1 MGKFK
6 QGLEDFKKF
15 AMRGNVLDLAIG
27 VIVGGAFGKI
37 VTSLVNDIVMPV
49 LGLLIGAVNLKDLY
63 WEIRAASEV
72 PKMDALVLKYGM
84 FLQNIVDFL
93 IITVSIYLVIKLVE
107 QLRRKQ
113 EEAQAKEL
121 EQALA
126 EQQPAAPPRSEVLL
140 EEILEE
146 LKKQNRQET
155 EPR

>member
-1 MGKFK
+1 MGKFR

-37 VTSLVNDIVMPV
+37 VTSLVNDIVMPLV
-49 LGLLIGAVNLKDLY
+49 GLLLGAINLKEMDWIIRVGTETDL
-63 WEIRAASEV
+63 S
-72 PKMDALVLKYGM
+72 DQLVLRYGM

-93 IITVSIYLVIKLVE
+93 IISLSIYLFIKLME
-107 QLRRKQ
+107 QFRRKQ
-113 EEAQAKEL
+113 

-126 EQQPAAPPRSEVLL
+126 EEQAVTPPRSEVLL

-155 EPR
+155 KP

>member
-1 MGKFK
+1 M
-6 QGLEDFKKF
+6 KKF
-15 AMRGNVLDLAIG
+15 FSEFKTFISRGNVVDMAVG

-37 VTSLVNDIVMPV
+37 VTSLVNDIVMP
-49 LGLLIGAVNLKDLY
+49 LFGLLLGTKNFTSLNLMLRP
-63 WEIRAASEV
+63 EITGST
-72 PKMDALVLKYGM
+72 PIPALFLNYGN
-84 FLQNIVDFL
+84 FIQTVVDFL
-93 IITVSIYLVIKLVE
+93 IITVSIYMVIKLFE

-126 EQQPAAPPRSEVLL
+126 EQQAVTPPRSEVLL

-155 EPR
+155 KP

>member
-1 MGKFK
+1 MGKFR
-6 QGLEDFKKF
+6 QSLEDFKKF

-37 VTSLVNDIVMPV
+37 VTSLVNDIVMPLV
-49 LGLLIGAVNLKDLY
+49 GLLLGAINLKEMDWIIRVGTETDL
-63 WEIRAASEV
+63 S
-72 PKMDALVLKYGM
+72 DQLVLRYGM

-93 IITVSIYLVIKLVE
+93 IISLSIYLFIKLME
-107 QLRRKQ
+107 QFRRKQ
-113 EEAQAKEL
+113 

-126 EQQPAAPPRSEVLL
+126 EEQAVTPPRSEVLL

-155 EPR
+155 KP